1 MVWGFQAMT
10 LLTKDPFGSA
20 FDALKFQIGD
30 RILIVENLIASA
42 ENLIIS
48 WLFELLNLDTQ
59 SLYNNSFKRC
69 IINFVR
75 KI

>member
-1 MVWGFQAMT
+1 MT

-48 WLFELLNLDTQ
+48 
-59 SLYNNSFKRC
+59 
-69 IINFVR
+69 
-75 KI
+75 